1 MSSRPEFG
9 VSSSNGR
16 FSRRGQGRRLGSTHA
31 NTRSLASFPGME
43 PSKLDQQ
50 FEHIRKLDEL
60 ETRFNFERYQEGPE
74 RLGWLLNMH
83 STVVRDSDWPSG
95 RAAVNFYFLTD
106 NGETFKATS
115 VYSPY
120 FYIACRPKSETIVE
134 DYLRRRFDYT
144 IEKINRVQKE
154 DLKEPNH
161 LIGSTSSLLQLVF
174 RNVSDLLAVRKVLL
188 PAVKKNQEKID
199 AIDTYE
205 EILRETSQI
214 KYDDHDYISMRSQ
227 KSSHEAIENIIDVRE
242 YDIPYYIRV
251 AIDLDI
257 RVGIWYNVK
266 ASPDGFVTL
275 TRRYDLVKRPDP
287 VVLAFDIET
296 TKLPLKFPDA
306 TIDSIMMISY
316 MIDGRGYLITNRE
329 IVSQDI
335 DDFAYTPKPEFEGP
349 FTIFNEEN
357 ELAVL
362 RRFFEHIQD
371 AKPNIY
377 VTYNGDFFDWPFV
390 EARAK
395 VYGIDMYQE
404 IGVYRDEEDE
414 YKCKHASHMDAFRW
428 VKRDSYLPQG
438 SQGLKA
444 VTTAKLGYNPMELD
458 PEDMTRFAAE
468 QPQTLAQ
475 YSVSDAV
482 ATYYLY
488 MKYVHPFIFSLCNI
502 IPLVPDEVL
511 RKGSGTLCEL
521 LLMVEAYKANVIMPN
536 KHTEQANK
544 MFEGHLLTSETYVG
558 GHVEALEAGVFRSDI
573 ATDFKVEPEAIK
585 ELIDQLD
592 DALKF
597 TIQVEEKQKLEDV
610 VNYDEVKAQIQK
622 QLEELRDHPIRQ
634 EQPLIYHLDVA
645 AMYPNIILTNR
656 LQPDAMIEE
665 SMCATCE
672 FNKPGKTCDR
682 RMVWSWRG
690 EYFPAK
696 LNEYKMILNQLSV
709 ETFPPQRPND
719 PPRSWISL
727 TSTEQGTLLN
737 KRLSDYCKKVYK
749 KVHETKTITRESI
762 ICQRENPFYIETVRA
777 FRDRRYEYKGLH
789 KKWKGNL
796 DQAVSEGNVTE
807 IANAKNMIV
816 LYDSLQLAH
825 KCILNS
831 FYGYVMRKGARWH
844 SLEMAGIVCLTG
856 ATIIQ
861 MARQLVE
868 RIGRPLELDTDGIWC
883 ILPKSFPETFSL
895 QLKNGKKCKI
905 YYPCTMLNHLVHAKF
920 TNHQYQTL
928 VNRDTFEYSVHS
940 ENSIFFE
947 IDGPYRAMILPS
959 STEEDKLLKKR
970 YAVFNDDGS
979 LGELKGFEVKRR
991 GELKLIKIFQSELFK
1006 VFLEG
1011 QTLEECYAAVAGVAN
1026 QWLDVLYSKGADL
1039 NDEELFDL
1047 LSENRSMSKTLED
1060 YGSQKSTAIS
1070 TAKRLA
1076 EFLGDQM
1083 VKDKGLACKF
1093 IISAQPAGLPVS
1105 ERAIPVAIFSAEPSV
1120 KKHFLRTWLRDN
1132 SLNNFDIRSILDWP
1146 YYLDR
1151 FGSVIQKLITIPA
1164 AMQKVR
1170 NPVPRVRHPD
1180 WLHKRVAARD
1190 DKFKQHRI
1198 TDMFTR
1204 VEKPLS
1210 MNEERGNDQDVEMED
1225 IEDFQSDGRQMNGK
1239 LPKVAKVTK
1248 RKLKD
1253 TEMDLDRALA
1263 DEDLPENMPD
1273 MYSDYQGF
1281 LEFQKRKWKRQRAER
1296 KKRRELQSN
1305 SQNSINN
1312 GVDGYFRRQTG
1323 SVATSTWEILSIA
1336 PTDLPGQYRMWV
1348 SVQGQLY
1355 CHRLSIPRMFYLN
1368 SREKAPSEVIRQNP
1382 TCTVEACSRL
1392 LPRSRPSLNLFQ
1404 VIMPEDVFQDEQKK
1418 FSNIFNHPSTEGV
1431 YESNVPLDVRA
1442 ILELGTCCAVVKSV
1456 GSSQRSE
1463 DRYDLLD
1470 LVPQPQANSKY
1481 LSNPKSFHYVFLYHA
1496 QCDSRHYFTLV
1507 GATMQQQHIFVVGP
1521 RQLRQQMPNV
1531 NQLYKDRYNMFMED
1545 SRAPKSDTVELK
1557 ADVEFVVDF
1566 PQTERAAFRGINKA
1580 LGKYKDLRRG
1590 PAVLVVVSPRTVAY
1604 LGQQA
1609 NIINEFPCLQLPSLQ
1624 EDNQFDALNWLTPV
1638 TKRMLMRYMEIGC
1651 WVDEKLE
1658 QARYANIPFCNLPQ
1672 DSYQYMADITF
1683 ARRLIRN
1690 DMVLWWSPGPK
1701 PDLGG
1706 REDDENI
1713 YITHE
1718 LVNTEINHPGVYDT
1732 VCVELDILRLCLN
1745 TIMESPTINEL
1756 EGTSGVAGFDNVQHT
1771 LDEYNKGGI
1780 TNTAMFGEGMIS
1792 GKTFT
1797 TLRQMVQQW
1806 FHEAALKSNKLGDM
1820 MLETLHRWLLSASS
1834 NMYDPCLYGLVHGM
1848 MKKVFVQL
1856 VTELRRIGGNIVFA
1870 NFRRIIVATAKD
1882 NIDSAIPFCE
1892 YLHRSVLN
1900 KQLFEVLGLELGEY
1914 WDILVW
1920 MDEQNYGGLPARI
1933 ATEDGSGAIV
1943 RAQWNIQAHLPIAVQ
1958 NMFRKTVASYIQ
1970 ELHQCKAQYPRL
1982 IGNQFRKDAGMAPD
1996 PRVRHMQ
2003 QYIKQNVMRIVLRWL
2018 PVILRKQRAPTATS
2032 DPTLKFPQLSGSHLN
2047 MSNPAFEYVKFVC
2060 AVLGL
2065 DKHLEDEV
2073 RVLKRNALQT
2083 IGGVSDFSPEAQFRN
2098 PCEYFK
2104 LNEVICSYC
2113 NASADLD
2120 FCRDQ
2125 RLMPVNDKVQPWQCS
2140 ACGAEYNKQLIE
2152 ERMIEQVQ
2160 RWLSAYQLQDLS
2172 CPRCRSVKRENLRKL
2187 CDRCGSQYKTLQNKN
2202 DLLRKLRMF
2211 RNVAKEQQLLFL
2223 FDVVEWSLARL

>member
-9 VSSSNGR
+9 VSSSNGGMA
-16 FSRRGQGRRLGSTHA
+16 RRGQGRRLGSTHA
-31 NTRSLASFPGME
+31 NLRPLASVSGTE

-50 FEHIRKLDEL
+50 FEKLRKLDEL
-60 ETRFNFERYQEGPE
+60 ESRFNFDRFQDGPE

-83 STVVRDSDWPSG
+83 STVVKDSDWPSG
-95 RAAVNFYFLTD
+95 RAAVNYYFITD

-115 VYSPY
+115 LYSPY
-120 FYIACRPKSETIVE
+120 FYIACKPGTETIVE
-134 DYLRRRFDYT
+134 DFLRRRFEYT
-144 IEKINRVQKE
+144 IEKIKRVQKE
-154 DLKEPNH
+154 DLKQPNH
-161 LIGSTSSLLQLVF
+161 LIGSTRSLLQLSF
-174 RNVSDLLAVRKVLL
+174 RNVPDLLSVRKVLL
-188 PAVKKNQEKID
+188 PAAKKNQEKID
-199 AIDTYE
+199 AIDTYT
-205 EILRETSQI
+205 EIIRETNQVI
-214 KYDDHDYISMRSQ
+214 YDEYGSTPAYNQ
-227 KSSHEAIENIIDVRE
+227 KNPHEAIENIIDVRE

-266 ASPDGFVTL
+266 ASHDGFVTL
-275 TRRYDLVKRPDP
+275 TRRPDLVQRAEP
-287 VVLAFDIET
+287 VILAFDIET

-306 TIDSIMMISY
+306 AIDSIMMISY

-335 DDFAYTPKPEFEGP
+335 DDFSYTPKPEFEGP
-349 FTIFNEEN
+349 FTIFNEED
-357 ELAVL
+357 EAALL

-371 AKPNIY
+371 AKPNVY

-395 VYGIDMYQE
+395 ANGMDMYNE
-404 IGVYRDEEDE
+404 IGVYRDDEDE

-521 LLMVEAYKANVIMPN
+521 LLMVEAYKVDVIMPN
-536 KHTEQANK
+536 KHMEESNK

-573 ATDFKVEPEAIK
+573 ATDFKIEPDAIQ

-597 TIQVEEKQKLEDV
+597 TIQVEEKQKLEDIL
-610 VNYDEVKAQIQK
+610 NYDEVKAQIQK
-622 QLEELRDHPIRQ
+622 QLEDLRDRPIRQ
-634 EQPLIYHLDVA
+634 EEPLIYHLDVA

-656 LQPDAMIEE
+656 LQPDAMIDE

-672 FNKPGKTCDR
+672 FNRPGKTCDR
-682 RMVWSWRG
+682 RMTWSWRG
-690 EYFPAK
+690 EYYPAR
-696 LNEYKMILNQLSV
+696 LNEYKMIRNQLSV
-709 ETFPPQRPND
+709 ETFPPRFPYG
-719 PPRSWISL
+719 PTRSWHSL
-727 TSTEQGTLLN
+727 TDAEQSTLLN
-737 KRLSDYCKKVYK
+737 NRLGEYSKKVYK
-749 KVHETKTITRESI
+749 KARETKTVNRESI

-796 DQAVSEGNVTE
+796 DQAVSAGAVTD
-807 IANAKNMIV
+807 IADAKNMIV

-883 ILPKSFPETFSL
+883 ILPKSFPETFSF
-895 QLKNGKKCKI
+895 QLNNGKKCKI

-928 VNRDTFEYSVHS
+928 TNRDTFEYSVHS

-991 GELKLIKIFQSELFK
+991 GELKLVKIFQSELFK

-1011 QTLEECYAAVAGVAN
+1011 KTLEECYACVAKVAN
-1026 QWLDVLYSKGADL
+1026 QWLDVLYSKGVDL
-1039 NDEELFDL
+1039 DDEELFDL

-1093 IISAQPAGLPVS
+1093 IISARPAGLPVS

-1120 KKHFLRTWLRDN
+1120 KKHFLRAWLKDN
-1132 SLNNFDIRSILDWP
+1132 SLTNFDIRGILDWP

-1170 NPVPRVRHPD
+1170 NPVPRIRHPD
-1180 WLHKRVAARD
+1180 WLHKRVAAKD

-1210 MNEERGNDQDVEMED
+1210 MNEGGGDQDVEMED
-1225 IEDFQSDGRQMNGK
+1225 IEDFNSDGNRTNAK

-1248 RKLKD
+1248 RKHAD
-1253 TEMDLDRALA
+1253 TDMEIDGTLA
-1263 DEDLPENMPD
+1263 EEDLQENMPD
-1273 MYSDYQGF
+1273 MFSDYQGW
-1281 LEFQKRKWKRQRAER
+1281 LEFQKRKWRRQRDIR
-1296 KKRRELQSN
+1296 KKRRENQAN
-1305 SQNSINN
+1305 SQVSQRNDV
-1312 GVDGYFRRQTG
+1312 GGYFRRQTG
-1323 SVATSTWEILSIA
+1323 SVNSSTWEILSIA
-1336 PTDLPGQYRMWV
+1336 ATDLPGQYRMWV

-1368 SREKAPSEVIRQNP
+1368 SSEKVPSEVVKQNP
-1382 TCTVEACSRL
+1382 SCTIESCSRA
-1392 LPRSRPSLNLFQ
+1392 LPRSRPCLNLFQ
-1404 VIMPEDVFQDEQKK
+1404 VVMPEDVFQDEHKK

-1442 ILELGTCCAVVKSV
+1442 VLELGTCCAVSKSV
-1456 GSSQRSE
+1456 GSSQRLE

-1481 LSNPKSFHYVFLYHA
+1481 LSAPKDFHYVFLYHA
-1496 QCDSRHYFTLV
+1496 QCDSRHFFALV
-1507 GATMQQQHIFVVGP
+1507 GATLQQQHLFVVGR

-1531 NQLYKDRYNMFMED
+1531 NQLYKDRYNMFIED
-1545 SRAPKSDTVELK
+1545 NVTPRSETVELK
-1557 ADVEFVVDF
+1557 PEVDFVVDF
-1566 PQTERAAFRGINKA
+1566 PQTERAAFRAVNKA

-1590 PAVLVVVSPRTVAY
+1590 PAVLVVISPRTVGY
-1604 LGQQA
+1604 LAQQA
-1609 NIINEFPCLQLPSLQ
+1609 NLINEFPCLQLPSLQ
-1624 EDNQFDALNWLTPV
+1624 EDNQFEALNWLTPV
-1638 TKRMLMRYMEIGC
+1638 TKRMLMRYMELGC

-1672 DSYQYMADITF
+1672 DSYQYMADITY

-1690 DMVLWWSPGPK
+1690 DMVLWWSPGAK

-1706 REDDENI
+1706 REDDENMF
-1713 YITHE
+1713 ITHE

-1756 EGTSGVAGFDNVQHT
+1756 EGTSGAAGFDNAQHT
-1771 LDEYNKGGI
+1771 LDEYNKGAI
-1780 TNTAMFGEGMIS
+1780 SNTAMFGDGMIS
-1792 GKTFT
+1792 SKTFT

-1856 VTELRRIGGNIVFA
+1856 VTELRRIGGKIVFA

-1882 NIDSAIPFCE
+1882 NVDSAIPFCE

-1900 KQLFEVLGLELGEY
+1900 KQLFEVLGLELGDY
-1914 WDILVW
+1914 WDTLVW
-1920 MDEQNYGGLPARI
+1920 MDEQNYGGLPAMTRPD
-1933 ATEDGSGAIV
+1933 DGSGAIV
-1943 RAQWNIQAHLPIAVQ
+1943 RAQWNIQAHLPVAVQ

-1970 ELHQCKAQYPRL
+1970 ELQQCKARFPRD
-1982 IGNQFRKDAGMAPD
+1982 IGGQFRQDASMAPD
-1996 PRVRHMQ
+1996 PRARHMR
-2003 QYIKQNVMRIVLRWL
+2003 QYIKHDVMRIVLRWL
-2018 PVILRKQRAPTATS
+2018 PVILRKQRATTAQS
-2032 DPTLKFPQLSGSHLN
+2032 DGTLKFPQLAGSHLK
-2047 MSNPAFEYVKFVC
+2047 MSDPAFEYVKFVC
-2060 AVLGL
+2060 AVLSL
-2065 DKHLEDEV
+2065 DKNVEDEV

-2083 IGGVSDFSPEAQFRN
+2083 IGGVSDFSPNAQFQN

-2113 NASADLD
+2113 NGSSDLD

-2125 RLMPVNDKVQPWQCS
+2125 RLMPVDDKVRPWQCS
-2140 ACGAEYNKQLIE
+2140 GCGAEYNKQLIE

-2172 CPRCRSVKRENLRKL
+2172 CHRCRSVKRENLRKL
-2187 CDRCGSQYKTLQNKN
+2187 CDRCGSEYKTLQNKN
-2202 DLLRKLRMF
+2202 DVLRKLRVF
-2211 RNVAKEQQLLFL
+2211 GNVAKEQQLLFL
-2223 FDVVEWSLARL
+2223 LDVVEWSLARL